1 MVNTQKP
8 VSKCTVMY
16 LIAYIHFIVAT
27 ICSQT
32 FYTGYHKMFERDSDI
47 LIKLPFLGYNS
58 GTITE
63 LEKKCRRLQTQVFQ
77 MEV

>member
-8 VSKCTVMY
+8 VSKCIVMY

-32 FYTGYHKMFERDSDI
+32 FYKGYHKMFERDSNI
-47 LIKLPFLGYNS
+47 LNCLFRI
-58 GTITE
+58 
-63 LEKKCRRLQTQVFQ
+63 
-77 MEV
+77 

>member
-27 ICSQT
+27 IRSQT
-32 FYTGYHKMFERDSDI
+32 FYKGYLEMFERDSNI
-47 LIKLPFLGYNS
+47 LNCLF
-58 GTITE
+58 
-63 LEKKCRRLQTQVFQ
+63 
-77 MEV
+77 

>member
-8 VSKCTVMY
+8 VSKWTVMY

-32 FYTGYHKMFERDSDI
+32 FYKGYHKMFERDSNI
-47 LIKLPFLGYNS
+47 LNCLFLGYNS